1 MIIDDYLFYTK
12 EYKQKYGE
20 KTVVLMQVG
29 KFFELYSI
37 EDETDSD
44 IYKIADLCNISI
56 SKKNKSIENVN
67 LHNPLMAG
75 FPLYVISK
83 YQNILL
89 QNNYTI
95 VMIEQTSE
103 APQPIRE
110 LTEILS
116 PGMNVNIN
124 SKKSNY
130 MMTIYYEKIKDLFVV
145 GIAGIDISTG
155 SSFVYEA
162 GSTKDDLE
170 FANNEVFRLIISY
183 NPCELI
189 FLSND
194 SINEEDKKEIIKNA
208 NINDKMIHYI
218 WNSYEYIDIMENIKY
233 QKMILTKVYNN
244 IKNQL
249 SIIESLNLELLNLGR
264 TAFCCLLQFS
274 YNHNADITNN
284 ILKPHIL
291 GNDIFLNLEY
301 DSALQLNL
309 ISLNNNEKSLI
320 NILNRCNTSFGSRL
334 FKERLLQPIIDKNIL
349 NERYGNIEKMLEE
362 TLFKKI
368 SKYLNKIL
376 DLERI
381 KRKIIINKLHPH
393 EWCGFDSSLENVYE
407 VFKLLEL
414 KEESE
419 LVKKIIESYNI
430 LNLDNA
436 SKYNVNEIKGNIFNE
451 GVYKE
456 IDELENE
463 YNKIYQKIK
472 EESDNISK
480 LVLNDDTCCKI
491 EYSEKEGYYI
501 YITKKRYDTA
511 KNISPSLINKYKTIT
526 YSKQNYYKLISKEL
540 ERNTSELENISLK
553 ISELT
558 IKYYKNFIRNFI
570 ELNEKNLENI
580 INKIANIDIS
590 CCNARNAYE
599 FRYYRPKIINNENDS
614 GLIKGKDIR
623 HPIIERLNTNVK
635 YIGNDIELSE
645 NGILLYGINASGK
658 SSLMKTIGLNIIMAQ
673 SGMYVPSCEFYYKP
687 YHHIFTRISGAD
699 NIYKGMS
706 SFTVEMSELR
716 NILQRCD
723 KYSLV
728 LGDEVCNGTESLSG
742 ISIVAAAID
751 KLINKLSSFIFATHL
766 HELVD
771 INIIKHNIKKK
782 LLNIFHLHIT
792 INNDVIHYERK
803 IKIGKGSS
811 IYGIEVCKALDMP
824 KDFMLNAEKI
834 RKEIQGYDSFIIGLD
849 KSHYNKKVLIDKCN
863 ICGKKVD
870 DIHHINYQSDAD
882 TNGYFKNYHK
892 NIEHNLVPLCKKC
905 HQKEHNNEI
914 SIKGFIET
922 SEGIK
927 LNIETNEEK
936 INQNDNEEKKNTI
949 NIDNNLT
956 DNNIENIKKYILY
969 NKKNEW
975 FLRNTKTSKFKL
987 CDSEKKIIAKI
998 NKLID
1003 IKLDVMPT
1011 KLYELL
1017 LDNNL

>member
-95 VMIEQTSE
+95 VMIEQISE
-103 APQPIRE
+103 APQPIRK

-130 MMTIYYEKIKDLFVV
+130 MMTIYYEKIKELFVV

-155 SSFVYEA
+155 SSFVYEV

-189 FLSND
+189 FLSNN

-208 NINDKMIHYI
+208 NINDIMTHYI
-218 WNSYEYIDIMENIKY
+218 WNSYEYIDVIENIKY
-233 QKMILTKVYNN
+233 QKTILSKVYNK

-264 TAFCCLLQFS
+264 TAYCCLLQFS

-284 ILKPHIL
+284 ILKPNIL
-291 GNDIFLNLEY
+291 ENDRFLNLEY
-301 DSALQLNL
+301 DSVLQLNL

-334 FKERLLQPIIDKNIL
+334 FKERLLQPIVDKKIL
-349 NERYGNIEKMLEE
+349 NDRYNDIERMLKE
-362 TLFKKI
+362 TLFKKL

-393 EWCGFDSSLENVYE
+393 EWCGFDSSLENVLE
-407 VFKLLEL
+407 IFKLLEL
-414 KEESE
+414 EEE
-419 LVKKIIESYNI
+419 EEIVKKIIESYNI

-436 SKYNVNEIKGNIFNE
+436 GKYNINEINGNIFNE
-451 GVYKE
+451 GVYRD
-456 IDELENE
+456 IDELEKK
-463 YNKIYQKIK
+463 YNVVYEKIK
-472 EESDNISK
+472 KQCEIISK
-480 LVLNDDTCCKI
+480 LGKNEDTSCKI

-501 YITKKRYDTA
+501 YITKKRYENA
-511 KNISPSLINKYKTIT
+511 KNISPLIINSYKTISF
-526 YSKQNYYKLISKEL
+526 SKQNYYKLISKEL
-540 ERNTSELENISLK
+540 ENYTSELYNISSN
-553 ISELT
+553 INELS
-558 IKYYKNFIRNFI
+558 IKYYKNFINNFI

-580 INKIANIDIS
+580 INKIANIDIT
-590 CCNARNAYE
+590 CCNAKNAYE
-599 FRYYRPKIINNENDS
+599 FRYYRPNIINNENNS

-623 HPIIERLNTNVK
+623 HPIIERLNTNIK
-635 YIGNDIELSE
+635 YVGNNIELSE

-673 SGMYVPSCEFYYKP
+673 SGMFVPSDEFNYSP
-687 YHHIFTRISGAD
+687 YHNIFTRISGAD

-723 KYSLV
+723 KNSLV
-728 LGDEVCNGTESLSG
+728 LGDEVCNGTESISG

-751 KLINKLSSFIFATHL
+751 KLINKSASFIFATHL
-766 HELVD
+766 HELVN
-771 INIIKHNIKKK
+771 INIIKYNINKK
-782 LLNIFHLHIT
+782 LLNIYHLHIR
-792 INNDVIHYERK
+792 IENDVIHYERI
-803 IKIGKGSS
+803 IKEGKGSS
-811 IYGIEVCKALDMP
+811 VYGIEVCKALDMP
-824 KDFMLNAEKI
+824 KDFMLIAEKI
-834 RKEIQGYDSFIIGLD
+834 RKEIQGYDTFIIGLD
-849 KSHYNKKVLIDKCN
+849 KSHYNKKIIIDKCN
-863 ICGKKVD
+863 VCGDNVD
-870 DIHHINYQSDAD
+870 DIHHINYQCNANSD
-882 TNGYFKNYHK
+882 GYFKNYHK

-914 SIKGFIET
+914 SIKGFEET

-927 LNIETNEEK
+927 LKVEKKEEKNIEKN
-936 INQNDNEEKKNTI
+936 INNEKKEKKVEENI
-949 NIDNNLT
+949 NNKDI
-956 DNNIENIKKYILY
+956 INIKKYILC
-969 NKKNEW
+969 NKQREW
-975 FLRNTKTSKFKL
+975 YLRNTKTSKFKL
-987 CDSEKKIIAKI
+987 CECDKKIITKLNKI
-998 NKLID
+998 LKSNLD
-1003 IKLDVMPT
+1003 IIPEV
-1011 KLYELL
+1011 LYELL
-1017 LDNNL
+1017 RDNTL